1 MRIRILNKAIRLMNL
16 LSSLKYKPVANITN
30 NYTIFNYIIYK

>member
-16 LSSLKYKPVANITN
+16 LSRLKYKPVAHITY
-30 NYTIFNYIIYK
+30 NYTILNYIIYK